1 MVMAKIPLRMLWAK
15 ITWHRK
21 KKNKEIKKIKT
32 ISKDNK

>member
-21 KKNKEIKKIKT
+21 KKKEIRNKEN
-32 ISKDNK
+32 KDNKQI